1 MDLISVSGISLQ
13 CPDQG
18 GHRWCG
24 CGAEPR
30 ADESK
35 KWHCARTS
43 CCRALQGTIEEIYNI
58 SSPTKIN
65 TSRNDALWPN
75 SMRAVNVYDDQ
86 KIRRKGEHRAMVVY
100 FKTKTVG
107 RLTMSLFL
115 LRENRIT
122 ILMLVSMFFYYFLF
136 LLSPLSYFSPSS
148 SSSSSLLS

>member
-100 FKTKTVG
+100 FKTKTAK
-107 RLTMSLFL
+107 RRKSSKRKTAKRRSSKSWKDPL
-115 LRENRIT
+115 ENGQT
-122 ILMLVSMFFYYFLF
+122 AS
-136 LLSPLSYFSPSS
+136 
-148 SSSSSLLS
+148 